1 MIEESKKLQ
10 NETRASLVAL
20 VGAPNAGKST
30 LVNQLVGAKVSIVS
44 AKAQTTRTRVM
55 GVRMQGETQLVFVD
69 TPGIFSPRR
78 RLDRAM
84 VHAAWSGADGAD
96 AICLV
101 YDASRDNPKGL
112 EGLLEKLQ
120 TQKTTRILVL
130 NKVDQIKRQ
139 KLLGLAQRLNEM
151 ADFNHTFMVSA
162 LMGDGVDDLAVE
174 LAKTA
179 PKGPWLFPEDQ
190 LSDMQDRLFAAEITR
205 EQAFRQ
211 LGQEVPYA
219 LTVETEEWKEFQNG
233 EVRVEQT
240 IYVERASQRAIVL
253 GKSGERIR
261 RIREAAQAELQEA
274 TDRKAHLFLFVKV
287 RANWTEDPERYAP
300 WALDY
305 NAE

>member
-1 MIEESKKLQ
+1 M
-10 NETRASLVAL
+10 
-20 VGAPNAGKST
+20 GNAGHPHARHFREAS
-30 LVNQLVGAKVSIVS
+30 VCDSHVVGVG
-44 AKAQTTRTRVM
+44 M
-55 GVRMQGETQLVFVD
+55 GWVPLGRQALAPT
-69 TPGIFSPRR
+69 
-78 RLDRAM
+78 
-84 VHAAWSGADGAD
+84 VHVQHAGFGVVA
-96 AICLV
+96 
-101 YDASRDNPKGL
+101 
-112 EGLLEKLQ
+112 
-120 TQKTTRILVL
+120 
-130 NKVDQIKRQ
+130 
-139 KLLGLAQRLNEM
+139 AQRFAEVVEVL
-151 ADFNHTFMVSA
+151 AF
-162 LMGDGVDDLAVE
+162 GVDDLAVE